1 MVSMT
6 TNLSADLASVDEVH
20 REVRE
25 SGIKTVM
32 TTFLLLSLAGYAA
45 ANVTDLWV
53 ELPRVTVALGALWL
67 VMAGF
72 HALHGRWPRWANLVW
87 GVGLLA
93 VVTLAVALFGRPEL
107 ASFYALVPLLVSLVA
122 EWRWGLASQLAL
134 LLILALGGRRLG
146 LGDLSALMPMSVLVL
161 GGVALVLGW
170 VFARE
175 LYVTAEWGM
184 GHYYVARHQV
194 QELREQ
200 RVGLLRAQED
210 RNLANMELARLT
222 DRLAMMTQLAEEARR
237 AKEEFVAR
245 VSHELRTPLNMIVG
259 FSEVIMRS
267 PEVYGPE
274 LPGSL
279 LADVSAIHR
288 NSVHL
293 SELVDDVL
301 DLSQVD
307 AGRVALTREWIRAGE
322 LVHSAVEA
330 VRGLFE
336 SKGLTVEV
344 DIEDEALALFVDATR
359 IRQVII
365 NLLGN
370 AGRFTDQGGVV
381 VQVRSSSDQE
391 VVVSVKDT
399 GPGIAPEEQQKLFEP
414 FFQAQSLLRGHKGG
428 TGLGLSISKRF
439 VEMHGGRIW
448 LESQVGRGSEFSFAL
463 PLTPRATAQER
474 LGMVA
479 QRWFSP
485 YQEYDPRDHPAQ
497 LPEVP
502 PGPRYVVLERE
513 ENLARMVRRYSQAA
527 EVVGVDQVE
536 GVRPELARTP
546 ANALLV
552 NAPPDEL
559 RAWLRGPLSSI
570 PYATPLLS
578 CWLPGR
584 EEAARRLRVQD
595 YLLKPVTREQ
605 LTGAIEGVA
614 RGTGAPV
621 RRILLVDDE
630 PDVLRLFIR
639 MLSSDGQGYHL
650 NQALTAERGLQLLRQ
665 RRPDLV
671 LLDLLMPDM
680 DGFEFL
686 RAKSGDASI
695 RDIPVVVVSS
705 RNPEGQA
712 RVCPMLE
719 VRQGDGLTTLELL
732 RCIEGLTQILAPQ
745 AHPAH
750 PARPGNVP
758 ATPAWAQTPERP
770 ATEPDPPEGESCR
783 Q

>member
-6 TNLSADLASVDEVH
+6 NSVAADLVGVEQVR

-32 TTFLLLSLAGYAA
+32 TTLLLLSLVGYVA
-45 ANVTDLWV
+45 ANVTDLWL
-53 ELPRVTVALGALWL
+53 ELPRVTLTLGALWV
-67 VMAGF
+67 VMAAF
-72 HALHGRWPRWANLVW
+72 HVLHGRRPRWANLVW

-93 VVTLAVALFGRPEL
+93 TVTLAVALFRRSEL
-107 ASFYALVPLLVSLVA
+107 AVFYALVPLLVSLVA
-122 EWRWGLASQLAL
+122 EWRWGLASQVAL
-134 LLILALGGRRLG
+134 LVLLAALGPRLG
-146 LGDLSALMPMSVLVL
+146 LGEITTLAPMSLLVM
-161 GGVALVLGW
+161 GAAALALGW

-175 LYVTAEWGM
+175 LYVTAEWGI
-184 GHYYVARHQV
+184 GHYYMAQNQV
-194 QELREQ
+194 KELRDQ
-200 RVGLLRAQED
+200 RVVLLEAQKD
-210 RNLANMELARLT
+210 RNLANVELARLT

-267 PEVYGPE
+267 PEMYGPD
-274 LPGSL
+274 LPGAL
-279 LADVSAIHR
+279 LADVAAIHR

-307 AGRVALTREWIRAGE
+307 AGRVALSREWIRAGE
-322 LVHSAVEA
+322 LVRSAVEA
-330 VRGLFE
+330 VRGLFDT
-336 SKGLTVEV
+336 KGLSVEV
-344 DIEDEALALFVDATR
+344 EIEDEGLPLFVDATR

-370 AGRFTDQGGVV
+370 AGRFTERGGVAV
-381 VQVRSSSDQE
+381 SVCPLEDE
-391 VVVSVKDT
+391 VVISVQDT
-399 GPGIAPEEQQKLFEP
+399 GPGIAPEEQKKLFEP
-414 FFQAQSLLRGHKGG
+414 FYQAQSLLRGHKGG

-448 LESQVGRGSEFSFAL
+448 LESQVSRGSTFSFAL
-463 PLTPRATAQER
+463 PITPRSTAEER
-474 LGMVA
+474 LGA
-479 QRWFSP
+479 TARRWFSP
-485 YQEYDPRDHPAQ
+485 YQEYDPRDHPAR
-497 LPEVP
+497 LPDVP
-502 PGPRYVVLERE
+502 PGPRYVVLEQE
-513 ENLARMVRRYSQAA
+513 EHLARMVRRYSQAA
-527 EVVGVDQVE
+527 EVIGVSRVE
-536 GVRPELARTP
+536 AVHQELTRTP

-559 RAWLRGPLSSI
+559 HAWLRGPLASL
-570 PYATPLLS
+570 PYATPLFS

-584 EEAARRLRVQD
+584 EEAARRLRVHE
-595 YLLKPVTREQ
+595 YLLKPVSREHMVR
-605 LTGAIEGVA
+605 AIEAVEA
-614 RGTGAPV
+614 ESAAPV

-639 MLSSDGQGYHL
+639 MLSSDGQRFQL
-650 NQALTAERGLQLLRQ
+650 SQALTAERGLQLMRQ

-680 DGFEFL
+680 DGFELL
-686 RAKSGDASI
+686 RLKSDDAAI

-732 RCIEGLTQILAPQ
+732 RCIEGLMQVLAPQ
-745 AHPAH
+745 DRRAHPG
-750 PARPGNVP
+750 RPGNAH
-758 ATPAWAQTPERP
+758 ATPAWP
-770 ATEPDPPEGESCR
+770 
-783 Q
+783 